1 MNEPVSELDWI
12 HPETGVAWHVAV
24 MEGLVGVGP
33 PEKLRVNFQSEAG
46 QFHTYA
52 DLGPD
57 ELGGLS
63 DDDLAGLLDDAIT
76 GKEPD

>member
-1 MNEPVSELDWI
+1 MNEPVSELDWT
-12 HPETGVAWHVAV
+12 HPETGVEWHVTV

-33 PEKLRVNFQSEAG
+33 PEQMRVNFSSETG
-46 QFHTYA
+46 QYHAYA

-63 DDDLAGLLDDAIT
+63 DDDLAALLDAAMSA
-76 GKEPD
+76 